1 MAISPL
7 FIPASVFLGVL
18 KGAGPLPAF
27 KEQGVPSETEAEGQ
41 TEELEIGV
49 EILGGSGY
57 IELRKN
63 DQGQDKAQDKGCCRG
78 IKIALIEALNP
89 VSPKLPKPRQ
99 QRPGKDSEKDGQKLN
114 D

>member
-1 MAISPL
+1 VAISPL
-7 FIPASVFLGVL
+7 FILASVFLGVL

-27 KEQGVPSETEAEGQ
+27 KEQGVPTETEAEGQ

-49 EILGGSGY
+49 KVLGGSGY

-63 DQGQDKAQDKGCCRG
+63 DQCQDKAEDEGGKCG
-78 IKIALIEALNP
+78 IKIALVEALNP

-99 QRPGKDSEKDGQKLN
+99 QRPGKDSEKN
-114 D
+114 P